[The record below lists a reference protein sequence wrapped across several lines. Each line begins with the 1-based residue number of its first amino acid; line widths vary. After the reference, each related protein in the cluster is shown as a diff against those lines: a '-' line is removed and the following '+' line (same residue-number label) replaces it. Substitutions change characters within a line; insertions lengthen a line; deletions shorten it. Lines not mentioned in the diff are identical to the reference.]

1 MNLDQLNAATQQL
14 MGGLEW
20 SEVRNG
26 SPVNLFEA
34 LSETLGKPDFI
45 ESTEED
51 LTPSSLFL
59 KFLSDAAG
67 ELCLAG
73 LDADLEGDGEPR
85 LLILASAEDSLACG
99 LPSAYSYGNN
109 ISFNNSELESLSLL
123 CGPESERVVV
133 DSVTFDGGTE
143 DPLVYYNMG
152 LLLFEA
158 GRHEE
163 SAAMLDLG
171 LSLAPDEEWRV
182 NFVRAKTVLRSHRP

>member
-1 MNLDQLNAATQQL
+1 MQEELEEMSELEPLLPPAPPIHPARRDRRRMNLDQLNTATQQL

-20 SEVRNG
+20 SEIRNG

-67 ELCLAG
+67 ELCLAR

-85 LLILASAEDSLACG
+85 LLILASPEDSLQSDPEAIEENLAALLLRFHG
-99 LPSAYSYGNN
+99 HSLSREAPLFRHWLWLYESAEFVSGTPLDAWRAVCVALFTHPDFYSY
-109 ISFNNSELESLSLL
+109 
-123 CGPESERVVV
+123 
-133 DSVTFDGGTE
+133 
-143 DPLVYYNMG
+143 
-152 LLLFEA
+152 
-158 GRHEE
+158 
-163 SAAMLDLG
+163 
-171 LSLAPDEEWRV
+171 
-182 NFVRAKTVLRSHRP
+182 